1 MREIKLSDYLVC
13 FSAERAEEKETHEEN
28 VFVRKTAVD
37 FFSSPRNTI
46 LISTLNPFFWR
57 LNSWLKLCGEV
68 FDNFME
74 DLNCSYRDQWKGF
87 FVNPFFKAS
96 GFKMLPYNLRYY
108 K

>member
-46 LISTLNPFFWR
+46 LISTLNPLF
-57 LNSWLKLCGEV
+57 
-68 FDNFME
+68 
-74 DLNCSYRDQWKGF
+74 
-87 FVNPFFKAS
+87 
-96 GFKMLPYNLRYY
+96 
-108 K
+108 